1 MKVGILG
8 AGAFA
13 LALADVINNN
23 NHEVVLWSKLK
34 EEIESINETH
44 ISDKLPN
51 YKIPK
56 NFIFTN
62 DLKEATNNIDLL
74 VIALPIAFIDSTCYE
89 LSKLDINVPICIAS
103 KGIEQEHFLFASDI
117 VEKYF
122 DKAKISVISGPSFAN
137 DIIKKTPTGVTLAA
151 TNKEVINIIK
161 NTFEN
166 DYFKIRKSNDIIG
179 VEVCGSIKN
188 ILAITAGIL
197 FGMDMPSSTIAMFL
211 TESIHDIENL
221 LTALNCNL
229 KTSLSYAG
237 IGDLILTCTSVES
250 RNFTLGTM
258 IGSKKS
264 KLKINNY
271 INNTTIEGLYSLKSL
286 KKLLDNK
293 KINMP
298 IINIT
303 YEIIYKNK
311 DLNSLITF
319 LIDKM

>member
-1 MKVGILG
+1 MKICILG

-23 NHEVVLWSKLK
+23 KHKVILWSKLK
-34 EEIESINETH
+34 EEIDNINETH
-44 ISDKLPN
+44 TSDKLPN
-51 YKIPK
+51 YLIPK
-56 NFIFTN
+56 NFYFTN
-62 DLKEATNNIDLL
+62 NLKEAINNIDLMI
-74 VIALPIAFIDSTCYE
+74 IALPIAFIDSACYE
-89 LSKLDINVPICIAS
+89 LFNLNINVPICIAS
-103 KGIEQEHFLFASDI
+103 KGIEQEDCLFASDI
-117 VEKYF
+117 VGKYF
-122 DKAKISVISGPSFAN
+122 DKEKISIISGPSFAS
-137 DIIKKTPTGVTLAA
+137 DIIKKTPTGITLAT

-161 NTFEN
+161 STFEN
-166 DYFKIRKSNDIIG
+166 DYFKIRKSNDILG
-179 VEVCGSIKN
+179 VEICGCIKN

-197 FGMDMPSSTIAMFL
+197 SGMDMPSSTISMFL

-221 LTALNCNL
+221 LTALNCNP
-229 KTSLSYAG
+229 KTALSYAG
-237 IGDLILTCTSVES
+237 IGDLILTCTSIES

-258 IGSKKS
+258 IGSKKA
-264 KLKINNY
+264 KIKINNY

-303 YEIIYKNK
+303 YEIVYKSK

>member
-1 MKVGILG
+1 MKICVLG

-23 NHEVVLWSKLK
+23 NYEVILWSKLK
-34 EEIESINETH
+34 EEIDNINETH

-56 NFIFTN
+56 NLKFTN
-62 DLKEATNNIDLL
+62 DLKEATKNTDLL
-74 VIALPIAFIDSTCYE
+74 IIAIPIAFIDDVCIQ
-89 LSKLDINVPICIAS
+89 LSKFDINVPICIAS
-103 KGIEQEHFLFASDI
+103 KGIEQKNFLFASDI
-117 VEKYF
+117 VGKYF
-122 DKAKISVISGPSFAN
+122 KKEKICIISGPSFAS
-137 DIIKKTPTGVTLAA
+137 DIIKKTPTGVTVAG
-151 TNKEVINIIK
+151 INNSSIRIVK
-161 NTFEN
+161 KAFINE
-166 DYFKIRKSNDIIG
+166 YFKIRKSNDILG
-179 VEVCGSIKN
+179 VEICGCVKN

-221 LTALNCNL
+221 LTALSCNP
-229 KTSLSYAG
+229 KTALSYAG

-264 KLKINNY
+264 ILKINNY
-271 INNTTIEGLYSLKSL
+271 INNTTIEGLYALKSL
-286 KKLLDNK
+286 KTLLDNK

-303 YEIIYKNK
+303 YDIVYKNK
-311 DLNSLITF
+311 DLNSLLVF
-319 LIDKM
+319 LINKM